1 MHIASAHTYAAGN
14 KRKQSDPDDGA
25 DAAPAKCACCQH
37 SGSPLEE
44 IDDAF
49 IGMDTKASTG
59 QTRFHFHHGISNK
72 TFLNAKHIIPMLQQM
87 QVVLGVST
95 YFLPAPVLQAVHELI
110 ADVIWIDSELHRRSH
125 SDSTATALQRKL
137 CDWLKKCKRV
147 FTCTYE
153 EDEDFGFMKFHFAAM
168 HMYWLIT
175 EFGPLWT
182 TCTAHMEELHK
193 VVT

>member
-1 MHIASAHTYAAGN
+1 MLFRAVCASVPKGGPLAINVHDWPSRSYAFLEEFEHPIRQLFG
-14 KRKQSDPDDGA
+14 SFLDVVFVDGA
-25 DAAPAKCACCQH
+25 RLRLWICRVSNLGCDAGSVQLECGMYIAA
-37 SGSPLEE
+37 SGSHVPL
-44 IDDAF
+44 
-49 IGMDTKASTG
+49 GS
-59 QTRFHFHHGISNK
+59 RFTN
-72 TFLNAKHIIPMLQQM
+72 P
-87 QVVLGVST
+87 
-95 YFLPAPVLQAVHELI
+95 LQAVHELI